1 MAIKLVAGGKRL
13 SNIPNDVVYSVPG
26 DCLSSTIA
34 SGTAENLTGTPAYLT
49 IKLVGPSRS
58 VFVINNKQI
67 STVGSPLVL
76 PPMTMNQGE
85 HLEAWTTANAVMD
98 LALTIGE
105 QR

>member
-13 SNIPNDVVYSVPG
+13 TNVANDTVYSVPG
-26 DCLSSTIA
+26 DCVSATVA
-34 SGTAENLTGTPAYLT
+34 SGTAENLTGTAALLT
-49 IKLVGPSRS
+49 IKVVGPTRS
-58 VFVINNKQI
+58 LFVINNKSI

-76 PPMTMNQGE
+76 PPMTLNAGE
-85 HLEAWTTANAVMD
+85 HLEAWTSANEVMD